1 MDRFREATRQSW
13 DKNTRFHVDIR
24 EKVFFREA
32 WRRRFARDRA
42 APIKPPREGA
52 ARGERDA
59 PFPATRSSD
68 SRATMPLGEFWID
81 LLSGWVG
88 GAASV
93 LAVQPVDTTLTR
105 MQALRLA
112 PGVDG
117 SARAMFHRVVS
128 EGGARALW
136 RGTTPM
142 TLVIP
147 AQNALLFAGY
157 GAGERWARSR
167 ADGSGASDTSASSSS
182 SGAARSLNLLP
193 VFVGGCFGGVA
204 QSFIVSPFELVK
216 IKQQSAG
223 VGAAS
228 AAKEAAARLGSGVLW
243 RGLGATLLRDGLPHG
258 VWFVAYEWSKTALE
272 ERFPPKDVNGKP
284 AAFAAAT
291 PLAAGAFAA
300 TAAWGVGYPF
310 DAVKTRVQVAALQNP
325 GSVPGLVET
334 ALAMVREGGGGL
346 GGGLYRGFNM
356 KLLRAVP
363 ASAVAFFAYEECRR
377 WLELN
382 KTPA

>member
-1 MDRFREATRQSW
+1 
-13 DKNTRFHVDIR
+13 
-24 EKVFFREA
+24 
-32 WRRRFARDRA
+32 
-42 APIKPPREGA
+42 
-52 ARGERDA
+52 
-59 PFPATRSSD
+59 
-68 SRATMPLGEFWID
+68 
-81 LLSGWVG
+81 
-88 GAASV
+88 
-93 LAVQPVDTTLTR
+93 
-105 MQALRLA
+105 
-112 PGVDG
+112 
-117 SARAMFHRVVS
+117 MFHRVVS

-310 DAVKTRVQVAALQNP
+310 DAVKTRAGGGAAKP
-325 GSVPGLVET
+325 GIGSGAGGDRARDGP
-334 ALAMVREGGGGL
+334 RGGGGL
-346 GGGLYRGFNM
+346 GGGGSGLQHEAAQGGARLRGGV
-356 KLLRAVP
+356 LRLRRVQE
-363 ASAVAFFAYEECRR
+363 VARVEQNTGVREG
-377 WLELN
+377 
-382 KTPA
+382 KGGGMVS